1 MIRRRVPPEYEFAG
15 GLEPFEDTC
24 HRLSVEVDPL
34 DFQRRTGGDLVTG
47 QDAFVDEP
55 RHAMTF
61 GDFLGEMLAPARASH
76 PKAELL
82 GFTEAWWRLA
92 TRTRTIMTS

>member
-1 MIRRRVPPEYEFAG
+1 
-15 GLEPFEDTC
+15 
-24 HRLSVEVDPL
+24 
-34 DFQRRTGGDLVTG
+34 
-47 QDAFVDEP
+47 
-55 RHAMTF
+55 MTF

-92 TRTRTIMTS
+92 TCTRTMMTS